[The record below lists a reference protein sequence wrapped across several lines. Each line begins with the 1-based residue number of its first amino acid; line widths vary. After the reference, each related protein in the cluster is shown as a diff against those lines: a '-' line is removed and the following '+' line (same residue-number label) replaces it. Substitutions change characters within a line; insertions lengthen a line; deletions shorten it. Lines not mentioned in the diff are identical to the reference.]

1 MNWLILM
8 AAGLFE
14 VVWATALKMSNG
26 FANVKA
32 EKFRPAP
39 SLLASRQRSSGNAEA
54 LVLYVNTKKGKQK

>member
-32 EKFRPAP
+32 EKFRP
-39 SLLASRQRSSGNAEA
+39 LAYDWMNKAYFSISPKVGTACRDGFA
-54 LVLYVNTKKGKQK
+54 LK